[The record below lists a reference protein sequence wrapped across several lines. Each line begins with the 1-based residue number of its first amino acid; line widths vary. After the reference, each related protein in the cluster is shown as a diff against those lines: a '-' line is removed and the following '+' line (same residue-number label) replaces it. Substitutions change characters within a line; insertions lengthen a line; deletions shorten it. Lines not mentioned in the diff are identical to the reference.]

1 MSAGKN
7 LYVSIPMAVLKQ
19 LWVDGTGAGLG
30 LYAALTSLVTVEV
43 PDPRSS
49 NKKFGVVLGGTPLT
63 NETLAD
69 RIGCSLLRLRY
80 EKRILVSQG
89 LLIQKQDQHGFRL
102 VVTESVKWLSKRQAN
117 VHPKYSWIMKPLD
130 STRTGQRELNPH
142 SEGEAMPQSERLKDE
157 AIPQQIEVLPHSLEV
172 TPHPDAVIPQPGDS
186 GNNKIKD
193 LTQGKAER
201 KAKTKGEEK
210 AKASGASK
218 NAAPTSS
225 HSLSSGGQENGH
237 KTPQPGRQPQG
248 PTEAEAKRLCRLI
261 VAHANEKFD
270 ITFTASN
277 TRDLL
282 AGIRETPVAPDA
294 AWLFAVDEL
303 VDQLEHADNDGFA
316 RSQAASR
323 LAATL
328 PTKFVPVK
336 IHPDNFNEKPTCVI
350 DHYYEC
356 KAQPFLM
363 EEEDAAGE
371 EVAEDLLGKSRGCE
385 PSNPAALARY
395 VLREQIAEMPPGKE
409 KEEAKARLAQLR
421 AEALDKSPPT
431 TAGPPQLLNEPSS
444 ALA

>member
-1 MSAGKN
+1 
-7 LYVSIPMAVLKQ
+7 
-19 LWVDGTGAGLG
+19 
-30 LYAALTSLVTVEV
+30 
-43 PDPRSS
+43 
-49 NKKFGVVLGGTPLT
+49 
-63 NETLAD
+63 
-69 RIGCSLLRLRY
+69 
-80 EKRILVSQG
+80 
-89 LLIQKQDQHGFRL
+89 
-102 VVTESVKWLSKRQAN
+102 
-117 VHPKYSWIMKPLD
+117 
-130 STRTGQRELNPH
+130 
-142 SEGEAMPQSERLKDE
+142 MPQSERLKDE

-336 IHPDNFNEKPTCVI
+336 KHPDNFNEKPTCVI